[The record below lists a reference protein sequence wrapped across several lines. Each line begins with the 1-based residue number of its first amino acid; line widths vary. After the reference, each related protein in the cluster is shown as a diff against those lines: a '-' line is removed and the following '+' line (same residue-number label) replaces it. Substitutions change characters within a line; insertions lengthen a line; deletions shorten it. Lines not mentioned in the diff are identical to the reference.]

1 MDYTEQLIWSC
12 YGIMELDS
20 REHDRRHFDP
30 IPAKPE
36 ENFIIGISGC
46 TSAGKTT
53 LALLLDVVLRE
64 AVCRMAS
71 VNREFN
77 PELPPHTAV
86 IHQDAYFFKGSR
98 ERGPMVSVQP
108 LWPEDKLV
116 ANMTGPDDPPIQVE
130 DRDRV
135 GSCDIELL
143 AKHIDEPD
151 ERVRTAAVP
160 NPRFLRNLQ
169 RRARVQRGEDE
180 DEMDEDGEGE
190 RSNDISPAA
199 AAAVDELAPD
209 TLDAAVEAMRDA
221 FRRDTTSLALKTQHI
236 RLDDAG
242 VPIVPYRFT
251 IVEGFTL
258 FARDAGHDPIGRV
271 SKATDGEAVALRAMR
286 CVQDRFDVALFL
298 PVERDEVRG
307 RRFARERY
315 VDVPEGE
322 RRVGECWKSGGYFD
336 QVAWPHYERYHQ
348 HILPHL
354 TDVYSSDEELRERE
368 HGRPW
373 CATNAWE
380 RDPCVS
386 GVHVR
391 PATVSSL
398 DDTLLWASSVVGAVL
413 AARQLHDHDPDL

>member
-20 REHDRRHFDP
+20 REHNRHRLDALP
-30 IPAKPE
+30 TKPE
-36 ENFIIGISGC
+36 ENFVIGISGC

-64 AVCRMAS
+64 AVCRLAS
-71 VNREFN
+71 YNRDYN

-86 IHQDAYFFKGSR
+86 IHQDAYFFKDR
-98 ERGPMVSVQP
+98 KERGPLVPVKP
-108 LWPEDKLV
+108 VWPEDKLV
-116 ANMTGPDDPPIQVE
+116 AGMTGPDDPPVLVE

-151 ERVRTAAVP
+151 ESRRADVP
-160 NPRFLRNLQ
+160 NPRFLTNLQ
-169 RRARVQRGEDE
+169 ERARIQ
-180 DEMDEDGEGE
+180 GEGE
-190 RSNDISPAA
+190 MEEVERDDISPAA
-199 AAAVDELAPD
+199 AAAASELEPE

-221 FRRDTTSLALKTQHI
+221 FQRGETESESEPMKRAVHV
-236 RLDDAG
+236 DDNG

-258 FARDAGHDPIGRV
+258 FARDPDHEPIGRV
-271 SKATDGEAVALRAMR
+271 SRNGDAEALALRELRHM
-286 CVQDRFDVALFL
+286 QDRFDVALFL
-298 PVERDEVRG
+298 PVEWEEARR
-307 RRFARERY
+307 RRFVRERY
-315 VDVPEGE
+315 TDVPLGK
-322 RRVGECWKSGGYFD
+322 RRLGECWKSGGYFD

-354 TDVYSSDEELRERE
+354 AAAYSSDEEVRQQE

-380 RDPCVS
+380 RDPCVN

-391 PATVSSL
+391 PEAISSL
-398 DDTLLWASSVVGAVL
+398 DDTLLWASSVIGSVL
-413 AARQLHDHDPDL
+413 AVRQSQDPDPES